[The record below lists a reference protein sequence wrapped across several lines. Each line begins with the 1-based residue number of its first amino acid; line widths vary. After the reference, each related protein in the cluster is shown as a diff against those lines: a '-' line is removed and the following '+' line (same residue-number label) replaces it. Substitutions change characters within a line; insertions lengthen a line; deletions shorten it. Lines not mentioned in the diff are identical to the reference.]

1 MAISD
6 VWVGATA
13 PEGGA
18 EVETLVIKDGKYD
31 TAFGVVIIECE
42 LDGADLKTK
51 KTAGEILDLV
61 NEGAI
66 LFGRLEANEN
76 DVVIFPVLECA
87 LSSGT
92 YTLTALAQS
101 GSVMTGTA
109 TDADDP
115 IVVSSN

>member
-18 EVETLVIKDGKYD
+18 EGETLVIKDGKYD
-31 TAFGVVIIECE
+31 TAFGVVVIECE

-61 NEGAI
+61 NEGA
-66 LFGRLEANEN
+66 
-76 DVVIFPVLECA
+76 VIFCRVALGTDDIAILPVLEYK
-87 LSSGT
+87 LDSGT
-92 YTLTALAQS
+92 YTLTGLAQDGTVVS
-101 GSVMTGTA
+101 GTS

-115 IVVSSN
+115 IVVSGN